1 MRTFAWIRSANFW
14 QINLIYY
21 YLQEVNEKKIIYH
34 RKYLHDLEESRRL
47 RERLGVTSARMTFE
61 EGEPEDEVDSSNFRF
76 RDGVPPEAE
85 ADSPDLPSSSNA
97 WISSAANW
105 FTSFHMG
112 TTIWPPRKEAKTLGA
127 VRSNFLNSRGTWTYE
142 TSRLLRR
149 RFSASSMSVSSLPT
163 ERASAFTDAHR
174 DSVITTSGWDG
185 VFFLRKMT
193 RGIQLSRRPVCSA
206 DDYYAMI

>member
-1 MRTFAWIRSANFW
+1 M
-14 QINLIYY
+14 
-21 YLQEVNEKKIIYH
+21 
-34 RKYLHDLEESRRL
+34 
-47 RERLGVTSARMTFE
+47 TSARLTFE
-61 EGEPEDEVDSSNFRF
+61 EGEPEDEVESSNFRF

-85 ADSPDLPSSSNA
+85 ADSPDLPSSRNA

-112 TTIWPPRKEAKTLGA
+112 TTILPSRKEAKTLGA
-127 VRSNFLNSRGTWTYE
+127 CRSNFLNSRGTWTYE
-142 TSRLLRR
+142 TSRLLRT

-193 RGIQLSRRPVCSA
+193 RGTHLSRRPFCSA
-206 DDYYAMI
+206 DN

>member
-1 MRTFAWIRSANFW
+1 MLRNAVCERLHGLDQENCS

-47 RERLGVTSARMTFE
+47 RGRLGVTSARLTFE
-61 EGEPEDEVDSSNFRF
+61 EGEPEDEVESSNFRF
-76 RDGVPPEAE
+76 RVGVPPEAE

-112 TTIWPPRKEAKTLGA
+112 TTILPPRKEAKTPRCRPLQFPELPRDVDVRDLAVAQEALLSQLDVGELFADGEGEHVHGRASGLGDNHFWLG
-127 VRSNFLNSRGTWTYE
+127 R
-142 TSRLLRR
+142 RL
-149 RFSASSMSVSSLPT
+149 LPT
-163 ERASAFTDAHR
+163 EDDPRYPL
-174 DSVITTSGWDG
+174 ITTSC
-185 VFFLRKMT
+185 L
-193 RGIQLSRRPVCSA
+193 LS
-206 DDYYAMI
+206 